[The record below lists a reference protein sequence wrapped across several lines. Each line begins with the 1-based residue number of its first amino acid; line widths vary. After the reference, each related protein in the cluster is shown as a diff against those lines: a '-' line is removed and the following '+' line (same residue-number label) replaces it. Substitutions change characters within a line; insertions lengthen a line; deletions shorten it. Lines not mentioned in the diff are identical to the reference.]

1 MQCDKAPVKNGI
13 LPMML
18 TSNFGFIF
26 LLSICLLGCKA
37 ITPNDAH
44 RRSESKNGAFSNRPP
59 LEISEEVLFQE
70 ILTRMLEPFILAG
83 EDTSRLLQGLAE
95 WASRHSEDEIVTKTR
110 ALPVRKRNA
119 VLSFAELCSVKFPDE
134 AKALKGSEVFPA
146 ARLTLQD
153 RQAN

>member
-1 MQCDKAPVKNGI
+1 MEQSGCPKTKFP
-13 LPMML
+13 LML

-37 ITPNDAH
+37 ITPNDAY
-44 RRSESKNGAFSNRPP
+44 RGSQSKDGAFSNRSP

-70 ILTRMLEPFILAG
+70 ILTRMQEPFILAG
-83 EDTSRLLQGLAE
+83 EDTSRLLQGLEE
-95 WASRHSEDEIVTKTR
+95 WASRHTEDENVLKIS

-119 VLSFAELCSVKFPDE
+119 ALSFAELCSVKFPDE

-153 RQAN
+153 RQSN